1 MIKINDL
8 SKSFG
13 KKQVLKDINLTL
25 EAGKIYGIVGRN
37 GSGKTTLFRCL
48 TGLEYYHGK
57 IESELSPLK
66 NHIGL
71 LQTDPYF
78 LDKITGREY
87 LQLFCNARHKTGID
101 FDQQNAFD
109 LPLDQYAN
117 QYSTGMKKKLALMA
131 ILLQDNQILIL
142 DEPYN
147 GVDIQSN
154 IVINEI
160 IQRLKNKGKTLLIAS
175 HIFSTLNDCCD
186 EIHLLEEGT
195 FIQHVFPDDFGA
207 LEAEMKAFVLGDQ
220 VDRLN
225 IYK

>member
-1 MIKINDL
+1 MIKINNL

-13 KKQVLKDINLTL
+13 KKQVLKDINITL
-25 EAGKIYGIVGRN
+25 EEGKIYGIVGRN

-48 TGLEYYHGK
+48 TGLEYYNGK
-57 IESELSPLK
+57 IESKLSPLK
-66 NHIGL
+66 NHIGF
-71 LQTDPYF
+71 LQTAPYF

-87 LQLFCNARHKTGID
+87 LQLFCNARHQTGID
-101 FDQQNAFD
+101 FDEQNAFE

-142 DEPYN
+142 DEPFN

-160 IQRLKNKGKTLLIAS
+160 ILRLKNKGKTLLIAS

-195 FIQHVFPDDFGA
+195 FTQRVFPEDFGA

-225 IYK
+225 I